1 MFSVRRLTGLT
12 AAATVT
18 AALSC
23 TVALAAATRYD
34 THSYTQAKSQGM
46 AVSGPLSDYVALAR
60 GRVVVP
66 SQWTVLK
73 APQGRLRFK
82 SGHDA
87 CHYTTTFSIATRTAS
102 ATDDPTA
109 YVTSALPAKSASY
122 VLDSG
127 RRGGRAFRVVR
138 AGGQPQTLD
147 ALWTG
152 TLTRRADIAPT
163 GQAIWTTIKV
173 HSVAGARDECH
184 AGTWRDTLGPQLG
197 DALATART
205 SLDFVKK

>member
-1 MFSVRRLTGLT
+1 MT
-12 AAATVT
+12 AAAAVT
-18 AALSC
+18 AAACCS
-23 TVALAAATRYD
+23 VALAAAKRYEA
-34 THSYTQAKSQGM
+34 HSYTQTKGQGL
-46 AVSGPLSDYVALAR
+46 AVSGPLADLVAVAR

-66 SQWTVLK
+66 AEWTVLK
-73 APQGRLRFK
+73 ERPGQLRFK
-82 SGHDA
+82 SGHGA

-109 YVTSALPAKSASY
+109 YVTAELPAKSSRY

-127 RRGGRAFRVVR
+127 VRGGRAFRVVR
-138 AGGQPQTLD
+138 AGGLPQTLD
-147 ALWTG
+147 GLWTG
-152 TLTRRADIAPT
+152 TLTRRTDIAPA
-163 GQAIWTTIKV
+163 GQAIWTTIKA

-205 SLDFVKK
+205 SLQFVKK